1 MHQLGG
7 HALVLPMADIQLS
20 RGESV
25 ADTARVLSRY
35 LDGIVIRTYDHGTVE
50 EWAREATMPVING
63 LTDLSHP
70 CQALSDLLTI
80 KEKKGRLK
88 GIKIAYVGDGNNVA
102 NSLIEAAAKM
112 GMAISLGCP
121 SGYQPDQHV
130 VDLARVEAA
139 KTGAVIELGQD
150 PYVAVKEADVVYADV
165 WISMGRER
173 EQARRLRVLAPYQ
186 VNSRLVAKAKP
197 DAIVMHCLP
206 AHRGEEITAEVLDGP
221 QSVVIDQAENR
232 LHMQKAILT
241 NLLGKGRHRATM
253 NRGIKKIVLAYSG
266 GLDTSVIL
274 RWLQE
279 TYEAEVIAFCA
290 DLGQGEDLQA
300 IKAKAQK
307 LGVKKVYVE
316 DLRETFVKEYVFP
329 MLRGNAMYE
338 GSYLLGTS
346 IARPLI
352 ARRQAEIALKE
363 GAEAVSHGATGKG
376 NDQVRFELTYMA
388 LAPASENH
396 CSVA

>member
-1 MHQLGG
+1 MKAPSKRTPRVAKDLLDVAAVPRALVERLLTLAAALKEKQRRGTPHDLLKGKTLGLLFQKPSTRTRVSFEAGMHQLGG

-35 LDGIVIRTYDHGTVE
+35 LDGIVIRTYDHATVE

-80 KEKKGRLK
+80 TEKKGRLK

-112 GMAISLGCP
+112 GMTIALGCP

-139 KTGAVIELGQD
+139 KTGALVELSED
-150 PYVAVKEADVVYADV
+150 PFVAVKEADVVYADV

-186 VNSRLVAKAKP
+186 VNSRLVGKAKP

-206 AHRGEEITAEVLDGP
+206 AHRGEEITAEVLDGR
-221 QSVVIDQAENR
+221 QSVIIDQAENR

-241 NLLGKGRHRATM
+241 TL
-253 NRGIKKIVLAYSG
+253 
-266 GLDTSVIL
+266 
-274 RWLQE
+274 
-279 TYEAEVIAFCA
+279 
-290 DLGQGEDLQA
+290 
-300 IKAKAQK
+300 
-307 LGVKKVYVE
+307 
-316 DLRETFVKEYVFP
+316 LRE
-329 MLRGNAMYE
+329 
-338 GSYLLGTS
+338 GTQG
-346 IARPLI
+346 
-352 ARRQAEIALKE
+352 RQ
-363 GAEAVSHGATGKG
+363 
-376 NDQVRFELTYMA
+376 
-388 LAPASENH
+388 
-396 CSVA
+396 

>member
-1 MHQLGG
+1 MTRAFERRPKSVKDLLDVAALSRAEIEALLTLASLLKAKQQAGTSHRLLQGKTLGLLFQKPSTRTRVSFEAGMNQLGG

-35 LDGIVIRTYDHGTVE
+35 LDGIVIRTYDHATVE

-80 KEKKGRLK
+80 KEKKGTLK

-102 NSLIEAAAKM
+102 NSLIEATAKM
-112 GMAISLGCP
+112 GMTIALGCP

-130 VDLARVEAA
+130 VDVARVEAV
-139 KTGAVIELGQD
+139 KTGATIDVGQD

-173 EQARRLRVLAPYQ
+173 EQARRLKVLSPYQ

-221 QSVVIDQAENR
+221 QSVIIDQAENR

-241 NLLGKGRHRATM
+241 KLLGKRR
-253 NRGIKKIVLAYSG
+253 SG
-266 GLDTSVIL
+266 E
-274 RWLQE
+274 R
-279 TYEAEVIAFCA
+279 
-290 DLGQGEDLQA
+290 
-300 IKAKAQK
+300 
-307 LGVKKVYVE
+307 
-316 DLRETFVKEYVFP
+316 
-329 MLRGNAMYE
+329 
-338 GSYLLGTS
+338 
-346 IARPLI
+346 
-352 ARRQAEIALKE
+352 
-363 GAEAVSHGATGKG
+363 
-376 NDQVRFELTYMA
+376 
-388 LAPASENH
+388 
-396 CSVA
+396 

>member
-1 MHQLGG
+1 MPLTLRLIEGRRPMKAPSKRTPRVAKDLLDVAAVPRALVERLLILAAALKDKQRRGIPHDLLKGKTLGLLFQKPSTRTRVSFEAGMHQLGG

-35 LDGIVIRTYDHGTVE
+35 LDGIVIRTYDHATVE

-80 KEKKGRLK
+80 TEKKGRLK

-112 GMAISLGCP
+112 GMTIALGCP

-139 KTGAVIELGQD
+139 KTGALVELSED
-150 PYVAVKEADVVYADV
+150 PFVAVKEADVVYADV

-186 VNSRLVAKAKP
+186 VNSRLVGKAKP

-206 AHRGEEITAEVLDGP
+206 AHRGEEITAEVLDGR
-221 QSVVIDQAENR
+221 QSVIIDQAENR

-241 NLLGKGRHRATM
+241 TL
-253 NRGIKKIVLAYSG
+253 
-266 GLDTSVIL
+266 
-274 RWLQE
+274 
-279 TYEAEVIAFCA
+279 
-290 DLGQGEDLQA
+290 
-300 IKAKAQK
+300 
-307 LGVKKVYVE
+307 
-316 DLRETFVKEYVFP
+316 LRE
-329 MLRGNAMYE
+329 
-338 GSYLLGTS
+338 GTQG
-346 IARPLI
+346 
-352 ARRQAEIALKE
+352 RQ
-363 GAEAVSHGATGKG
+363 
-376 NDQVRFELTYMA
+376 
-388 LAPASENH
+388 
-396 CSVA
+396 